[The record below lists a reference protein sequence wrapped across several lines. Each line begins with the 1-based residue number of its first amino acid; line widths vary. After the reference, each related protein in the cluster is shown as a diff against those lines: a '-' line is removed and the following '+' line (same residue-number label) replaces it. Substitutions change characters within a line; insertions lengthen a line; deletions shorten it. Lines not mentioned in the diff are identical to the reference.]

1 MGRISRSI
9 ELTKQAHRV
18 LMMDKELMLLP
29 ALSGAA
35 VLVVC
40 GTFVA
45 GFWATGQDPAE
56 LTDAQAVIGGLLF
69 YVVSYTI
76 AFFFQAALVAA
87 ALERMGGGDP
97 TVGSALRAARQRL
110 GAIVVWGVIAG
121 TVGMLLK
128 AIQDRSELVGR
139 IIAGLFGVAWSL
151 ATFFMVPVLVM
162 EQNSIPDSFKRSAK
176 LFRSTWGETLAGGF
190 GIGLIGF
197 LLMVPIVLLGMLI
210 GSLLGPVVGIVLVVA
225 ALAIVGVFVQALQGV
240 FTAAL
245 YRHATTGETPVG
257 FDDRLIAD
265 AFRRSAR

>member
-9 ELTKQAHRV
+9 ELTKQAYRV

-29 ALSGAA
+29 ILSGVT

-40 GTFVA
+40 GTFIA

-56 LTDAQAVIGGLLF
+56 LTEVEGMIGGLIF
-69 YVVSYTI
+69 YVISYTV

-97 TVGSALRAARQRL
+97 TVGSALRAAWRRL
-110 GAIVVWGVIAG
+110 GAICLWGLIAG

-128 AIQDRSELVGR
+128 SIQDRSELAGR
-139 IIAGLFGVAWSL
+139 IIAGLLGVAWSL

-162 EQNSIPDSFKRSAK
+162 EQRSIPDSFKRSAK
-176 LFRSTWGETLAGGF
+176 LFRSTWGETIAGGI

-197 LLMVPIVLLGMLI
+197 LLMVPIVLLGIPLV
-210 GSLLGPVVGIVLVVA
+210 SLLGEVAGIVITIA
-225 ALAIVGVFVQALQGV
+225 ALALVGVFVQALQGV
-240 FTAAL
+240 YTSAL
-245 YRHATTGETPVG
+245 YRHATTGETPAG
-257 FDDRLIAD
+257 FDERLIAD
-265 AFRRSAR
+265 AFRRSGS